1 MDKRQWTSGNTLE
14 LLECGE
20 EFFPAVFE
28 AIREAK
34 REIILETFIW
44 FDDHVGQALQAALV
58 DAASRGVQVDAT
70 VDGYGS
76 GELDA
81 PFIRTLTDAGVRL
94 HVYGP
99 IPRVMGRQPNM
110 IHRLHRKLLVVDEQ
124 VAFIGGINFSRMH
137 LRETGPKSKHDFA
150 VRVVGP
156 VVDDIH
162 RFCKQSIGEP
172 MRGRRMQGVWR
183 RGLPDNW
190 RNPGSDAQALFVARD
205 NHHRKRAIET
215 MYRLGLRR
223 AEHDITL
230 FNAYFFPG
238 FGFLR
243 DVRRAAKRGVRVRLI
258 LQGEP
263 DKDYVKFAGSTLYDR
278 LLRDGIEIWEYMA
291 RPVHAK
297 VAVMDDAWAT
307 VGSSNLDPFSLSLN
321 LEANLFVRDESFA
334 NDLRSRIKR
343 LLDEDGRQITRDDVK
358 RHSIVWHALRAIG
371 FHVLRLFPQIARII
385 PARHD
390 RMATLDADNR
400 ANGGKLGKQGM
411 QAKLKDQFESDQSDN

>member
-20 EFFPAVFE
+20 EFFPAAFE

-34 REIILETFIW
+34 REVILETFIW
-44 FDDHVGQALQAALV
+44 FDDKVGQELQAALV

-70 VDGYGS
+70 VDGFGS

-99 IPRVMGRQPNM
+99 MPRMLGSQPNM
-110 IHRLHRKLLVVDEQ
+110 IHRLHRKLLVVDGQ

-137 LRETGPKSKHDFA
+137 LRETGPESKHDFA
-150 VRVVGP
+150 VRMVGP

-162 RFCKQSIGEP
+162 AFCKQAIGQP
-172 MRGRRMQGVWR
+172 MRRRRMRGLWR

-190 RNPGSDAQALFVARD
+190 RNPSTDAQALFVARD

-223 AEHDITL
+223 AERDITL

-243 DVRRAAKRGVRVRLI
+243 DMRRAVKRGVRVRLI

-278 LLRDGIEIWEYMA
+278 MLRDGVEVWEYMH

-307 VGSSNLDPFSLSLN
+307 VGSSNLDPFSLALN
-321 LEANLFVRDESFA
+321 LEANVFIRDEA
-334 NDLRSRIKR
+334 LAADLRKRIER
-343 LLDEDGRQITRDDVK
+343 LLEEDGKQITRDDVK
-358 RHSIVWHALRAIG
+358 RRSILWHAVRAIG
-371 FHVLRLFPQIARII
+371 FHILRLFPAVARII
-385 PARHD
+385 PAKRD
-390 RMATLDADNR
+390 RMATLDADTR
-400 ANGGKLGKQGM
+400 QHEGKLGTQGLR
-411 QAKLKDQFESDQSDN
+411 AKLNGERSDDQSDN